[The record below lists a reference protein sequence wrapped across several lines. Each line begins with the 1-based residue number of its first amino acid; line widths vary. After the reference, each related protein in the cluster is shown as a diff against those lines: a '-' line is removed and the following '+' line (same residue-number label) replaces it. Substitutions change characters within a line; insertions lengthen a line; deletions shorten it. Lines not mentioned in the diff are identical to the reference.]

1 MEVQVEEHEMDKVF
15 EILEEEELRYEESS
29 ESDTKKAGIKFEDD
43 DDDQEPKEKKPF
55 ESEDDSDDE
64 MRSATPEKAGASI
77 VKYNVK
83 TTPYLQR

>member
-1 MEVQVEEHEMDKVF
+1 MDKVF

-29 ESDTKKAGIKFEDD
+29 ESDITEDTKKAGIKIE

-64 MRSATPEKAGASI
+64 MRSATPEMAGASI

>member
-1 MEVQVEEHEMDKVF
+1 MEGQVEEHEMDKMF
-15 EILEEEELRYEESS
+15 EILEEVELRCEESS
-29 ESDTKKAGIKFEDD
+29 ESDTKKAGVKFE
-43 DDDQEPKEKKPF
+43 DQEPKEKKAF

-64 MRSATPEKAGASI
+64 MRSVTPEMEGASI